1 MSGLVKKGPA
11 KKLSKKEK
19 KRRADEAK
27 ARQHPRR
34 AFGQR

>member
-1 MSGLVKKGPA
+1 MGGLVKKGPS
-11 KKLSKKEK
+11 KKLSKKDK
-19 KRRADEAK
+19 ARLADEAK